1 MKKQY
6 KKVETDLYSFQ
17 GHFANV
23 LERGLQSRKV
33 KAVLFEGYHSCYKLI
48 DAIRISTN
56 LSCVSNK
63 RHSFY

>member
-33 KAVLFEGYHSCYKLI
+33 KAVLFEGYHSCNKLI

-56 LSCVSNK
+56 
-63 RHSFY
+63 